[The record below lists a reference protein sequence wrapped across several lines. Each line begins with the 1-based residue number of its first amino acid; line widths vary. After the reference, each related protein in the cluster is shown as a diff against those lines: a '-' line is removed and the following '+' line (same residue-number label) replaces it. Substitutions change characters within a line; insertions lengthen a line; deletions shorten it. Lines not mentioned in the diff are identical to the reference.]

1 MALLEQIR
9 NIESEFA
16 FYGFIYPPLNRKRIA
31 SLLIRGFNSEQI
43 YNLGCDSYCIKSL
56 NKRINK

>member
-1 MALLEQIR
+1 MTLLEQIR

-43 YNLGCDSYCIKSL
+43 YNLGCDSYCI
-56 NKRINK
+56 N